1 MKRITVFTFL
11 FFSISFFFGQM
22 NPEKW
27 KEDIN
32 FLREN
37 LSKKHCNL
45 FFKRDKVLF
54 DRDLDNLVSQ
64 TSNLSDLE
72 IALKLQQIIAKQGD
86 THTNISWGKYLN
98 NDKTLPLRYFYFED
112 GIHVT
117 LTNQE
122 NKELLGKK
130 ILKINGFDVK
140 QVTDS
145 ISSLFVNENKGI
157 YKSKALTGLSSIQI
171 LKFFGFAKN
180 DSIKITFQNDSLL
193 TEKLIFPKEMKD
205 DERVKISPQNL
216 TFIRENKNK
225 IFEKKYFEKEKILYV
240 LYNSCVSKEEPSI
253 YKGKPEEITLP
264 SFLEFQ
270 NEVKKMLNDNP
281 VEKLIFDM
289 RLNSGG
295 SYKQGDNFI
304 REVVINSK
312 IDKKGKLFVLIGRDT
327 FSAAI
332 LNSRFFQE
340 NTKAI
345 FVGEETMG
353 KPNHYGFLNYFNLNN
368 SKIEVSYSTEIV
380 LTTKKKNQETMKPD
394 YNVEETFEDYKNGID
409 PVFEFVKN
417 YK

>member
-37 LSKKHCNL
+37 LSKKHYNL
-45 FFKRDKVLF
+45 FFKREKPQFDK
-54 DRDLDNLVSQ
+54 DLDNLISK
-64 TSNLSDLE
+64 TKTISDLE

-86 THTNISWGKYLN
+86 THTNISWGKYLS
-98 NDKTLPLRYFYFED
+98 NDKILPLRFFYFED
-112 GIHVT
+112 GIYVT
-117 LTNQE
+117 LTNQK

-130 ILKINGFDVK
+130 IIKINGFDIK
-140 QVTDS
+140 KVTDS
-145 ISSLFVNENKGI
+145 ISSLFVNENKAI
-157 YKSKALTGLSSIQI
+157 YKSKSLTGLHSTQ
-171 LKFFGFAKN
+171 LLRFFGFAKN
-180 DSIKITFQNDSLL
+180 DSIKITFQNSNLL
-193 TEKLIFPKEMKD
+193 TEKTLLPEEIKD
-205 DERVKISPQNL
+205 DDKIKINPQNI
-216 TFIRENKNK
+216 TFIRENKKK

-253 YKGKPEEITLP
+253 YKGKPEETTLP

-353 KPNHYGFLNYFNLNN
+353 KPNHYGFLNYFSLNN

>member
-37 LSKKHCNL
+37 LSKKHYNL
-45 FFKRDKVLF
+45 FFKREKPQFDK
-54 DRDLDNLVSQ
+54 DLDNLISK
-64 TSNLSDLE
+64 TKTISDLE

-86 THTNISWGKYLN
+86 THTNISWGKYLS
-98 NDKTLPLRYFYFED
+98 NDKILPLRFFYFED
-112 GIHVT
+112 GIYVT
-117 LTNQE
+117 LTNQK

-130 ILKINGFDVK
+130 IIKINGFDIK
-140 QVTDS
+140 KVTDS
-145 ISSLFVNENKGI
+145 ISSLFVNENKAI
-157 YKSKALTGLSSIQI
+157 YKSKSLTGLHSTQ
-171 LKFFGFAKN
+171 LLRFFGFAKN
-180 DSIKITFQNDSLL
+180 DSIKITFQNSNLL
-193 TEKLIFPKEMKD
+193 TEKTLLPEEIKD
-205 DERVKISPQNL
+205 DDKIKINPQNI
-216 TFIRENKNK
+216 TFIRENKKK

-270 NEVKKMLNDNP
+270 NEIKKMLNENP
-281 VEKLIFDM
+281 VEKLIFDI

-295 SYKQGDNFI
+295 SYNQGNNFI

-312 IDKKGKLFVLIGRDT
+312 IDRKGKLFVLIGRDT

>member
-37 LSKKHCNL
+37 LSKKHYNL
-45 FFKRDKVLF
+45 FFKREKPQFDK
-54 DRDLDNLVSQ
+54 DLDNLISK
-64 TSNLSDLE
+64 TKTISDLE

-86 THTNISWGKYLN
+86 THTNISWGKYLS
-98 NDKTLPLRYFYFED
+98 NDKILPLRFFYFED
-112 GIHVT
+112 GIYVT
-117 LTNQE
+117 LTNQK

-130 ILKINGFDVK
+130 IIKINGFDIK
-140 QVTDS
+140 KVTDS
-145 ISSLFVNENKGI
+145 ISSLFVNENKAI
-157 YKSKALTGLSSIQI
+157 YKSKSLTGLHSTQ
-171 LKFFGFAKN
+171 LLRFFGFAKN
-180 DSIKITFQNDSLL
+180 DSIKITFQNSNLL
-193 TEKLIFPKEMKD
+193 TEKTLLPEEIKD
-205 DERVKISPQNL
+205 DDKIKINPQNI
-216 TFIRENKNK
+216 TFIRENKKK

-253 YKGKPEEITLP
+253 YKGKPEETTLP

-270 NEVKKMLNDNP
+270 NEIKKMLNENP
-281 VEKLIFDM
+281 VEKLIFDI

-295 SYKQGDNFI
+295 SYNQGNNFI

-312 IDKKGKLFVLIGRDT
+312 IDRKGKLFVLIGRDT

>member
-37 LSKKHCNL
+37 LSKKHYNL
-45 FFKRDKVLF
+45 FFKREKPQFDK
-54 DRDLDNLVSQ
+54 DLDNLISK
-64 TSNLSDLE
+64 TKTISDLE

-86 THTNISWGKYLN
+86 THTNISWGKYLS
-98 NDKTLPLRYFYFED
+98 NDKILPLRFFYFED
-112 GIHVT
+112 GIYVT
-117 LTNQE
+117 LTNQK

-130 ILKINGFDVK
+130 IIKINGFDIK
-140 QVTDS
+140 KVTDS
-145 ISSLFVNENKGI
+145 ISSLFVNENKAI
-157 YKSKALTGLSSIQI
+157 YKSKSLTGLHSTQ
-171 LKFFGFAKN
+171 LLRFFGFAKN
-180 DSIKITFQNDSLL
+180 DSIKITFQNSNLL
-193 TEKLIFPKEMKD
+193 TEKTLLPEEIKD
-205 DERVKISPQNL
+205 DDKIKINPQNI
-216 TFIRENKNK
+216 TFIRENKKK

-253 YKGKPEEITLP
+253 YKGKPEETTLP

-312 IDKKGKLFVLIGRDT
+312 IDKKGKLFVLIGKDT

-353 KPNHYGFLNYFNLNN
+353 KPNHYGFLNYFSLNN

>member
-37 LSKKHCNL
+37 LSKKHYNL
-45 FFKRDKVLF
+45 FFKREKPQFDK
-54 DRDLDNLVSQ
+54 DLDNLISK
-64 TSNLSDLE
+64 TKTISDLE

-86 THTNISWGKYLN
+86 THTNISWGKYLS
-98 NDKTLPLRYFYFED
+98 NDKILPLRFFYFED
-112 GIHVT
+112 GIYVT
-117 LTNQE
+117 LTNQK

-130 ILKINGFDVK
+130 IIKINGFDIK
-140 QVTDS
+140 KVTDS
-145 ISSLFVNENKGI
+145 ISSLFVNENKAI
-157 YKSKALTGLSSIQI
+157 YKSKSLTGLHSTQ
-171 LKFFGFAKN
+171 LLRFFGFAKN
-180 DSIKITFQNDSLL
+180 DSIKITFQNSNLL
-193 TEKLIFPKEMKD
+193 TEKTLLPEEIKD
-205 DERVKISPQNL
+205 DDKIKINPQNI
-216 TFIRENKNK
+216 TFIRENKKK

-253 YKGKPEEITLP
+253 YKGKPEETTLP

-332 LNSRFFQE
+332 LNSSFFQE

-353 KPNHYGFLNYFNLNN
+353 KPNHYGFLNYFSLNN

>member
-1 MKRITVFTFL
+1 MSKIN
-11 FFSISFFFGQM
+11 IKNFG
-22 NPEKW
+22 P
-27 KEDIN
+27 I
-32 FLREN
+32 
-37 LSKKHCNL
+37 
-45 FFKRDKVLF
+45 
-54 DRDLDNLVSQ
+54 
-64 TSNLSDLE
+64 
-72 IALKLQQIIAKQGD
+72 KQG
-86 THTNISWGKYLN
+86 YQ
-98 NDKTLPLRYFYFED
+98 ED
-112 GIHVT
+112 DGWFDI
-117 LTNQE
+117 
-122 NKELLGKK
+122 KK
-130 ILKINGFDVK
+130 
-140 QVTDS
+140 VTDS
-145 ISSLFVNENKGI
+145 ISSLFVNENKAI
-157 YKSKALTGLSSIQI
+157 YKSKSLTGLHSTQ
-171 LKFFGFAKN
+171 LLRFFGFAKN
-180 DSIKITFQNDSLL
+180 DSIKITFQNSNLL
-193 TEKLIFPKEMKD
+193 TEKTLLPEEIKD
-205 DERVKISPQNL
+205 DDKIKINPQNI
-216 TFIRENKNK
+216 TFIRENKKK

-253 YKGKPEEITLP
+253 YKGKPEETTLP

>member
-1 MKRITVFTFL
+1 MKRITIFIFL
-11 FFSISFFFGQM
+11 FFSISFVFGQM

-327 FSAAI
+327 FSA
-332 LNSRFFQE
+332 R
-340 NTKAI
+340 
-345 FVGEETMG
+345 
-353 KPNHYGFLNYFNLNN
+353 Y
-368 SKIEVSYSTEIV
+368 
-380 LTTKKKNQETMKPD
+380 
-394 YNVEETFEDYKNGID
+394 
-409 PVFEFVKN
+409 
-417 YK
+417 

>member
-37 LSKKHCNL
+37 LSKKHYNL
-45 FFKRDKVLF
+45 FFKREKPQFDK
-54 DRDLDNLVSQ
+54 DLDNLISK
-64 TSNLSDLE
+64 TKTISDLE

-86 THTNISWGKYLN
+86 THTNISWGKYLS
-98 NDKTLPLRYFYFED
+98 NDKILPLRFFYFED
-112 GIHVT
+112 GIYVT
-117 LTNQE
+117 LTNQK

-130 ILKINGFDVK
+130 IIKINGFDIK
-140 QVTDS
+140 KVTDS
-145 ISSLFVNENKGI
+145 ISSLFVNENKAI
-157 YKSKALTGLSSIQI
+157 YKSKSLTGLHSTQ
-171 LKFFGFAKN
+171 LLRFFGFAKN
-180 DSIKITFQNDSLL
+180 DSIKITFQNSNLL
-193 TEKLIFPKEMKD
+193 TEKTLLPEEIKD
-205 DERVKISPQNL
+205 DDKIKINPQNI
-216 TFIRENKNK
+216 TFIRENKKK

-270 NEVKKMLNDNP
+270 NEIKKMLNENP
-281 VEKLIFDM
+281 VEKLIFDI

-295 SYKQGDNFI
+295 SYNQGNNFI

>member
-37 LSKKHCNL
+37 LSKKHYNL
-45 FFKRDKVLF
+45 FFKREKPQFDK
-54 DRDLDNLVSQ
+54 DLDNLISK
-64 TSNLSDLE
+64 TKTISDLE

-86 THTNISWGKYLN
+86 THTNISWGKYLS
-98 NDKTLPLRYFYFED
+98 NDKILPLRFFYFED
-112 GIHVT
+112 GIYVT
-117 LTNQE
+117 LTNQK

-130 ILKINGFDVK
+130 IIKINGFDIK
-140 QVTDS
+140 KVTDS
-145 ISSLFVNENKGI
+145 ISSLFVNENKAI
-157 YKSKALTGLSSIQI
+157 YKSKSLTGLHSTQ
-171 LKFFGFAKN
+171 LLRFFGFAKN
-180 DSIKITFQNDSLL
+180 DSIKITFQNSNLL
-193 TEKLIFPKEMKD
+193 TEKTLLPEEIKD
-205 DERVKISPQNL
+205 DDKIKINPQNI
-216 TFIRENKNK
+216 TFIRENKKK

-253 YKGKPEEITLP
+253 YKGKPEETTLP

-281 VEKLIFDM
+281 VEKLIFDI

>member
-1 MKRITVFTFL
+1 MKRIILFIFL

-37 LSKKHCNL
+37 LSKKHYNL
-45 FFKRDKVLF
+45 FFKREKPQFDK
-54 DRDLDNLVSQ
+54 DLDNLISK
-64 TSNLSDLE
+64 TKTISDLE

-86 THTNISWGKYLN
+86 THTNISWGKYLS
-98 NDKTLPLRYFYFED
+98 NDKILPLRFFYFED
-112 GIHVT
+112 GIYVT
-117 LTNQE
+117 LTNQK

-130 ILKINGFDVK
+130 IIKINGFDIK
-140 QVTDS
+140 KVTDS
-145 ISSLFVNENKGI
+145 ISSLFVNENKAI
-157 YKSKALTGLSSIQI
+157 YKSKSLTGLHSTQ
-171 LKFFGFAKN
+171 LLRFFGFAKN
-180 DSIKITFQNDSLL
+180 DSIKITFQNSNLL
-193 TEKLIFPKEMKD
+193 TEKTLLPEEIKD
-205 DERVKISPQNL
+205 DDKIKINPQNI
-216 TFIRENKNK
+216 TFIRENKKK

-270 NEVKKMLNDNP
+270 NEIKKMLNENP
-281 VEKLIFDM
+281 VEKLIFDI

-295 SYKQGDNFI
+295 SYNQGNNFI

-312 IDKKGKLFVLIGRDT
+312 IDRKGKLFVLIGRDT

>member
-1 MKRITVFTFL
+1 MKRIAVFTFL

-37 LSKKHCNL
+37 LSKKHYNL
-45 FFKRDKVLF
+45 FFKREKPQFDK
-54 DRDLDNLVSQ
+54 DLDNLISK
-64 TSNLSDLE
+64 TKTISDLE

-86 THTNISWGKYLN
+86 THTNISWGKYLS
-98 NDKTLPLRYFYFED
+98 NDKILPLRFFYFED
-112 GIHVT
+112 GIYVT
-117 LTNQE
+117 LTNQK

-130 ILKINGFDVK
+130 IIKINGFDIK
-140 QVTDS
+140 KVTDS
-145 ISSLFVNENKGI
+145 ISSLFVNENKAI
-157 YKSKALTGLSSIQI
+157 YKSKSLTGLHSTQ
-171 LKFFGFAKN
+171 LLRFFGFAKN
-180 DSIKITFQNDSLL
+180 DSIKITFQNSNLL
-193 TEKLIFPKEMKD
+193 TEKTLLPEEIKD
-205 DERVKISPQNL
+205 DDKIKINPQNI
-216 TFIRENKNK
+216 TFIRENKKK

-270 NEVKKMLNDNP
+270 NEIKKMLNENP
-281 VEKLIFDM
+281 VEKLIFDI

-295 SYKQGDNFI
+295 SYNQGNNFI

-312 IDKKGKLFVLIGRDT
+312 IDRKGKLFVLIGRDT